1 MDAVAKEQWALAILT
16 ARFDCAQQKF
26 FQAEYGRRRR
36 SPAVALALCLT
47 LGAFGA
53 HEFYLGRLRSA
64 ALRLLF
70 CWTLIPLALALIEA
84 SFLTQRV
91 HAYNTRV
98 AHTLAEIVEET
109 FAAVREQPFAP
120 TQPLVAKRP
129 ASPAPSAWRVG
140 VARTFA
146 APAGIR
152 WRQDAPPT
160 VPLAEE
166 RIVPVTEPQTAIGV
180 LLTVTAE
187 PAPAL
192 RAAPTTRPLPAPFD
206 QPAPTTDA
214 WRIDPTEPLDAPV
227 FTSSTPLSRRERAR
241 LGPSLD
247 ALLDDLTQLADDT
260 ETQRASQREAAPV
273 SPPSAAIEE
282 TAPPTPSLNTAP
294 VDTAPADHPVDE
306 ADPLDLQPPAP
317 PVDDVPAPVAPPTE
331 DYAKMMA
338 TDEPLAAIMGAEPAS
353 ASVAPAVGVTPSR
366 VQRIIV
372 RKVAMVDG
380 QIVAEAKA
388 SRDVVISDADD
399 AEARIAAATDEAR
412 DEAMRLLATL
422 VPAETLAQA
431 HGA

>member
-1 MDAVAKEQWALAILT
+1 VDAVAKEQWALAILT

-64 ALRLLF
+64 TLRLLF

-91 HAYNTRV
+91 HTYNTRM

-109 FAAVREQPFAP
+109 FAAVREQSVAAE
-120 TQPLVAKRP
+120 QPPVAARP
-129 ASPAPSAWRVG
+129 APQAAQAPFAWRVG

-146 APAGIR
+146 APAGTR
-152 WRQDAPPT
+152 WRQETPPT

-166 RIVPVTEPQTAIGV
+166 RIVPVTEPQTAIV
-180 LLTVTAE
+180 AALPVAATL
-187 PAPAL
+187 APRL
-192 RAAPTTRPLPAPFD
+192 RAAPTTHPLPAPFNP
-206 QPAPTTDA
+206 QAPTTDA
-214 WRIDPTEPLDAPV
+214 WRIAPTEPLDAPV
-227 FTSSTPLSRRERAR
+227 FTTTAPLSRRERAQ

-247 ALLDDLTQLADDT
+247 ALLADLTQLADDT
-260 ETQRASQREAAPV
+260 EAQRADQPAATPAAPTL
-273 SPPSAAIEE
+273 AAIEE
-282 TAPPTPSLNTAP
+282 SAPPTPLLDTAPVDPMP
-294 VDTAPADHPVDE
+294 VDTAPTNHPANESDS
-306 ADPLDLQPPAP
+306 LDLQPPAP
-317 PVDDVPAPVAPPTE
+317 VAPPAE

-338 TDEPLAAIMGAEPAS
+338 TDEPPAAIMGAEPAS
-353 ASVAPAVGVTPSR
+353 VPVMVAVAATPPR

-388 SRDVVISDADD
+388 SRDVVIGDAD